1 MIDGLGPAAALL
13 LAANVG
19 LSLLGLYGMPQ
30 LIGALLFRPY
40 DVARGRRVYTLVTGA
55 FVHADLPHLIF
66 NMVTFWFFGIPL
78 ERLIGTGRFVV
89 LYVFALLV
97 SQAGSF
103 IKHRDNPEYRTLG
116 ASGAISGVLFASIVY
131 LPTQSLIILPIPVP
145 IPAPLYGIGYL
156 AYSWWSA
163 RQDRGRINHDAHF
176 GGAIAGLV
184 FVAMVSPGA
193 YPRALAQ
200 LGLG

>member
-1 MIDGLGPAAALL
+1 MIDGIGPAAALL

-19 LSLLGLYGMPQ
+19 LSLLALYAMPR
-30 LIGALLFRPY
+30 LVDSLAFRPY
-40 DVARGRRVYTLVTGA
+40 DVARGRRLHTVVSAA
-55 FVHADLPHLIF
+55 FVHADMPHLLF

-78 ERLIGTGRFVV
+78 ERLIGTGWFVV
-89 LYVFALLV
+89 LYGFALLV
-97 SQAGSF
+97 SQAGSYL
-103 IKHRDNPEYRTLG
+103 KHRNNPDYATLG

-131 LPTQSLIILPIPVP
+131 LPTQSLILLPIPIP

-176 GGAIAGLV
+176 GGAIAGLL
-184 FVAMVSPGA
+184 FVAVVTPGA

-200 LGLG
+200 LGIG

>member
-19 LSLLGLYGMPQ
+19 LSLLGLYGMPR
-30 LIGALLFRPY
+30 LIGLLLFRPY
-40 DVARGRRVYTLVTGA
+40 DVARGRRLYTLVTGG

-66 NMVTFWFFGIPL
+66 NMVTFWFFGVPL
-78 ERLIGTGRFVV
+78 ERLIGTGRFVA
-89 LYVFALLV
+89 LYAFALLV

-103 IKHRDNPEYRTLG
+103 LKHRDNPEYRTLG

-131 LPTQSLIILPIPVP
+131 LPTQSLMILPIPVP

-184 FVAMVSPGA
+184 FVALISPGA

-200 LGLG
+200 LGIG